1 MGVARFVEGE
11 NKMAGRRVGQKVI
24 DWAKMGDVVPS
35 EAKERFLAFKG
46 RYEAT
51 LARVNSY
58 PDKLQPIDWSYYTDR
73 VSKPGLVEEFQKKYS
88 SFSMPYPEDKTSAE
102 LAENEKEIEKLSLE
116 TIKNAKEEAVAL
128 KEVLKTINA
137 QKSFEDMTV
146 DEYLDNKPALRAQME
161 KDIENYKW
169 YVPPK

>member
-1 MGVARFVEGE
+1 
-11 NKMAGRRVGQKVI
+11 MAGRRVGQKVI

-35 EAKERFLAFKG
+35 EAKERFLALKG

-146 DEYLDNKPALRAQME
+146 DEYLDNKPALRVQME